1 MGHFYKLSKL
11 VAERSPIMMNSAN
24 NMYMLLQLDN
34 DKTISEFFLFSI
46 IQVHVIMLLNL
57 ITV

>member
-1 MGHFYKLSKL
+1 
-11 VAERSPIMMNSAN
+11 MMNSAN

-34 DKTISEFFLFSI
+34 DKTMSEFFLFSI

-57 ITV
+57 ITVCLTVHKWLQLHYEIN

>member
-1 MGHFYKLSKL
+1 
-11 VAERSPIMMNSAN
+11 MMNSAN

-34 DKTISEFFLFSI
+34 EKTMSEFFLFSI

-57 ITV
+57 ITVYLTVHKWLQLHYEIN

>member
-1 MGHFYKLSKL
+1 
-11 VAERSPIMMNSAN
+11 MMNSAN

-34 DKTISEFFLFSI
+34 DKTMSEFFLFSI

-57 ITV
+57 ITVYLTVHKLLQLQYEIN

>member
-1 MGHFYKLSKL
+1 
-11 VAERSPIMMNSAN
+11 MMNSAN

-34 DKTISEFFLFSI
+34 DKTMSEFFLFSI

>member
-1 MGHFYKLSKL
+1 
-11 VAERSPIMMNSAN
+11 MMNSAN

-34 DKTISEFFLFSI
+34 DKTMSEFFLFSI

-57 ITV
+57 ITVYLTVHKWIQLHYEIN

>member
-1 MGHFYKLSKL
+1 
-11 VAERSPIMMNSAN
+11 MMNSAN

-34 DKTISEFFLFSI
+34 DKTMSEFFLFSI

-57 ITV
+57 ITVYLAVHKWLQLHYEIN